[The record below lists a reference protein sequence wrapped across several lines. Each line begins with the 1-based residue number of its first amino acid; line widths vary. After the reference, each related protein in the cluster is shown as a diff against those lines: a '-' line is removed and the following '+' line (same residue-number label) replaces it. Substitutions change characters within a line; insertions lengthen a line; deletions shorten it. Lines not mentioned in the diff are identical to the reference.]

1 MKKMKDTG
9 KSIKCE
15 AYARVGFLGNPSDGY
30 YGNTIA
36 IAIRNFGASVTL
48 EPSDVLAFWPHPVHD
63 PPHFASLQHLVRFLH
78 ILSVWSLGRRNFF

>member
-1 MKKMKDTG
+1 MKEIG

-36 IAIRNFGASVTL
+36 IAIRNFSASVTL
-48 EPSDVLAFWPHPVHD
+48 EPSDVLAFRPHPVHD
-63 PPHFASLQHLVRFLH
+63 PAHFASLQHMVPLLRIFCVFGAH
-78 ILSVWSLGRRNFF
+78 CVVVCF